1 MRKAQLKHKPYYI
14 FGDYS
19 RWGTFVDWCLPI
31 SHILLTKGLFF
42 FLFMKATMIQ
52 KYFWKQKII

>member
-19 RWGTFVDWCLPI
+19 RWGIFANFTYSID
-31 SHILLTKGLFF
+31 KGALF
-42 FLFMKATMIQ
+42 FLFMEATMIQ